1 MERFEANCPLPST
14 HQRCAEAQ
22 YFLEQS
28 LLHYHLPQ
36 PFLHNLNAF
45 IQALRNITFMLQSEL
60 KHREDFGAWYD
71 GKRDEM
77 RSIPPLKR
85 MVEAR
90 NTVVKQSSLA
100 SRSKVSCGLFRGRRM
115 KLSMNTEIKP
125 FTDTR
130 AILTAT
136 ARFVG
141 DLFLGGKHEQVGEQA
156 GVERTWVVAELGD
169 GEVISECLPAL
180 NYMFALVEDAHRLC
194 GSESGLQAVLYDLPT
209 FCVLLESDV
218 DPSLPAKWG
227 WLEA

>member
-1 MERFEANCPLPST
+1 MEPFEENCPLPST

-28 LLHYHLPQ
+28 LLHYHEPQ
-36 PFLHNLNAF
+36 PFLHNLNGF

-60 KHREDFGAWYD
+60 NHRENFGAWYD
-71 GKRDEM
+71 AKRAEM

-100 SRSKVSCGLFRGRRM
+100 VRSKVSCGLFRGRRM

-130 AILTAT
+130 VILSAT
-136 ARFVG
+136 AKFVG
-141 DLFLGGKHEQVGEQA
+141 NLFLGGKHEQVGEQA

-169 GEVISECLPAL
+169 GEVISECVPAL
-180 NYMFALVEDAHRLC
+180 NYMLALVDDAHRFC
-194 GSESGLQAVLYDLPT
+194 GAESGLKTVSYDLPT
-209 FCVLLESDV
+209 FFVMLESDV
-218 DPSLPAKWG
+218 DPTLSAKWG

>member
-1 MERFEANCPLPST
+1 MEPFEANCPLPST
-14 HQRCAEAQ
+14 HQRCAETQ

-28 LLHYHLPQ
+28 LLHYHSPQ

-45 IQALRNITFMLQSEL
+45 IQALRNITFILQSEL
-60 KHREDFGAWYD
+60 KNREGFGTWYD
-71 GKRDEM
+71 EKRAEM

-90 NTVVKQSSLA
+90 NIVVKRSSLA
-100 SRSKVSCGLFRGRRM
+100 ARSKVSCGLFRGRRM
-115 KLSMNTEIKP
+115 KLAMNTEIKP

-130 AILTAT
+130 TLLTAT

-169 GEVISECLPAL
+169 QEVISECLSAL
-180 NYMFALVEDAHRLC
+180 NYMLALVEDAHRFC
-194 GSESGLQAVLYDLPT
+194 GAESGLPTVSYDLPT
-209 FCVLLESDV
+209 FFVLLESDV
-218 DPSLPAKWG
+218 DFTLPAKWG
-227 WLEA
+227 WLED